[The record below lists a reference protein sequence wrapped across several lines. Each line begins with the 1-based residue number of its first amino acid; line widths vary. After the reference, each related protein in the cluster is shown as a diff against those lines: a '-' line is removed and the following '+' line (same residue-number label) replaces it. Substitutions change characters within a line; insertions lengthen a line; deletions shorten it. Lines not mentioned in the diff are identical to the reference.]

1 MHTTNI
7 SRKGYSM
14 TTKQTTFNLPVK
26 FEYVKDGESWGD
38 GYRRFKITEGVRLF
52 RAYLELHL
60 VVDQNE
66 LLENGRSYTTYQS
79 VDKDDGY
86 SRYDLCSLIEDDL
99 VILKTW
105 DYYEEFFPPVLWDLL
120 QMQV

>member
-1 MHTTNI
+1 
-7 SRKGYSM
+7 M

-60 VVDQNE
+60 VVDE
-66 LLENGRSYTTYQS
+66 DRLLETGKRYVTYEAI
-79 VDKDDGY
+79 DKEDGY
-86 SRYDLCSLIEDDL
+86 SRYEICSLLGEDNL

-105 DYYEEFFPPVLWDLL
+105 DYLPELFPPMLLELL
-120 QMQV
+120 QMPV